1 MNNTRVV
8 PGREGGRLSK
18 EEEKGTVLLL
28 GLQQQKV
35 PSWHG
40 GGLLSL
46 FMGI

>member
-8 PGREGGRLSK
+8 PGRAGGRLSK
-18 EEEKGTVLLL
+18 KEEKGTLLLL
-28 GLQQQKV
+28 GLQQQNV
-35 PSWHG
+35 PSWQG